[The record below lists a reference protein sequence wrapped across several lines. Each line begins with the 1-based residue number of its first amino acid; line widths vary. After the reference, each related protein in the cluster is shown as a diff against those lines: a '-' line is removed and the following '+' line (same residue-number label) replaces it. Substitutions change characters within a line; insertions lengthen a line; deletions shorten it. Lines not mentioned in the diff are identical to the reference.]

1 MLSKSYLRRQTL
13 LPNSL
18 FLARSWKVL
27 STQHRPSQT
36 QTGPLMSPKSS
47 GRQPGGSFG
56 YFKYLMTLCVVK
68 HYLEFGKSGFC
79 SSLCIRD
86 RLRRTRFVL
95 SVLCPQLGGVASSA
109 HAPPPAPLPAP
120 RGRPRGARTRP
131 GAERRLPGGAGREQ
145 AAFNRG
151 AGRTNALPGTAS
163 TRRGKRGREVPCLGL
178 GLDLLLV
185 SCAGRASGC

>member
-79 SSLCIRD
+79 SSLRIRD
-86 RLRRTRFVL
+86 RFRRT
-95 SVLCPQLGGVASSA
+95 ASSA
-109 HAPPPAPLPAP
+109 RSSGGSHRPHTPPPRP
-120 RGRPRGARTRP
+120 RSRPRGGAHGGHGHGRALSGGCREGLGASRRRSTAGPGERTRP
-131 GAERRLPGGAGREQ
+131 REQPQPGGGNAAGR
-145 AAFNRG
+145 
-151 AGRTNALPGTAS
+151 
-163 TRRGKRGREVPCLGL
+163 C
-178 GLDLLLV
+178 
-185 SCAGRASGC
+185 RASASASICCS

>member
-1 MLSKSYLRRQTL
+1 
-13 LPNSL
+13 
-18 FLARSWKVL
+18 
-27 STQHRPSQT
+27 
-36 QTGPLMSPKSS
+36 MSAKSS
-47 GRQPGGSFG
+47 GRQLGGSFG

-79 SSLCIRD
+79 SSLRIRD
-86 RLRRTRFVL
+86 RFRRTASSAR
-95 SVLCPQLGGVASSA
+95 SSGGVASSA

-151 AGRTNALPGTAS
+151 AGKTNAPPGTAS
-163 TRRGKRGREVPCLGL
+163 TRRGKRGRAVPCLGL